1 MTLKWRYFLLCIY
14 GFKFPLC
21 LILNLASG
29 FLDPDRRSIS
39 GKKKGSSMK
48 QSFCVSVS
56 LISLV
61 PKKASTIAI
70 AHFRPL
76 RLVSSLYNV
85 VAKAH
90 FKCFQTVNGFIPL

>member
-1 MTLKWRYFLLCIY
+1 
-14 GFKFPLC
+14 
-21 LILNLASG
+21 
-29 FLDPDRRSIS
+29 
-39 GKKKGSSMK
+39 MK